1 MAIINSIASWLMK
14 KRMHQIELFMKYP
27 HEVQREGLIKL
38 IRAASETEWGKKYN
52 YNEIDSAKKFAER
65 IPLQDYDSLKPFID
79 KMRKGEQNVLWNSEI
94 KWFAK
99 SSGTTSDKSKFIP
112 ISPESLE
119 ECHFKGGK
127 DMLSIYCNNFPEAQL
142 FTGKSLTLAGSLRT
156 IPGLET
162 VFDGDLSAVI
172 VQNLPF
178 LAELARTPNSEI
190 TLMDGW
196 DEKIEK
202 LADATI
208 NENVTSLAGVPSWM
222 LILLRHILE
231 KTNKKNIHEV
241 WPNLEVYFHGGVN
254 FNPYVQHFK
263 NLIPKG
269 IFYLETYNASEGFF
283 GIQDQINSKDF
294 LLMLDYG
301 IYYEFIPFHH
311 NSKNESQTI
320 LLQDVE
326 LGKDYAV
333 VISTNGGLWRYQIGD
348 TIQFTSLNPYRFTI
362 VGRTKHF
369 INAFGEELMID
380 NAEQALLIAC
390 EKTGATI
397 TEYTAAPIYFGENNS
412 GSHQWLIEFE
422 SAPMDIQF
430 FTELLD
436 NALKNLNS
444 DYEAKRFGDMLLKPP
459 VLVKAKKG
467 TFFNWLKSK
476 NKLGGQYKVP
486 RLSNQRIMLEEILSQ
501 MSEINE

>member
-1 MAIINSIASWLMK
+1 
-14 KRMHQIELFMKYP
+14 MHQIELFMKYP
-27 HEVQREGLIKL
+27 HEVQREGLSKL
-38 IRAASETEWGKKYN
+38 LKAAADTQWGKEHKYKDIEN
-52 YNEIDSAKKFAER
+52 LKQFAER
-65 IPLQDYDSLKPFID
+65 VPLQDYESIKPYID
-79 KMRKGEQNVLWNSEI
+79 KMRKGEQQVLWHSEI

-99 SSGTTSDKSKFIP
+99 SSGTTNDKSKFIP
-112 ISPESLE
+112 ISNESLE

-127 DMLSIYCNNFPEAQL
+127 DMLSIYCNNFPETQL
-142 FTGKSLTLAGSLRT
+142 FTGKSLTLAGSLRAVK
-156 IPGLET
+156 GFET
-162 VFDGDLSAVI
+162 AFDGDLSAVI
-172 VQNLPF
+172 VQNLPL

-202 LADATI
+202 LAEATI

-222 LILLRHILE
+222 LILLRHVLL
-231 KTNKKNIHEV
+231 KTKKKSIQEV
-241 WPNLEVYFHGGVN
+241 WPNLEVYFHGGIN
-254 FNPYVQHFK
+254 FNPYLQHFK
-263 NLIPKG
+263 NILSSDV
-269 IFYLETYNASEGFF
+269 FYLETYNASEGFF
-283 GIQDQINSKDF
+283 GIQDQIHSKDF

-301 IYYEFIPFHH
+301 IYYEFIPL
-311 NSKNESQTI
+311 SQLNNAENKTV

-326 LGKDYAV
+326 LNKDYAV

-348 TIQFTSLNPYRFTI
+348 TIQFTNLNPYRFKI

-380 NAEQALLIAC
+380 NAEQALIIAC
-390 EKTGATI
+390 EKTDASI
-397 TEYTAAPIYFGENNS
+397 IEYTAAPIYFDNNES

-422 SAPMDIQF
+422 KTPYDLQF

-444 DYEAKRFGDMLLKPP
+444 DYEAKRYRDILLKPP
-459 VLVKAKKG
+459 VIVQAKKG

-476 NKLGGQYKVP
+476 NKLGGQFKVP
-486 RLSNQRIMLEEILSQ
+486 RLSNERTI
-501 MSEINE
+501 INEVLLQMNESA

>member
-1 MAIINSIASWLMK
+1 MK

-27 HEVQREGLIKL
+27 HEVQREGLNKL
-38 IRAASETEWGKKYN
+38 LKSASDTEWGRMYN
-52 YNEIDSAKKFAER
+52 YKEIENNRQFAER
-65 IPLQDYDSLKPFID
+65 VPLQDYESMKPFID
-79 KMRKGEQNVLWNSEI
+79 KMRKGEHQVLWNTEI

-99 SSGTTSDKSKFIP
+99 SSGTTSDKSKYIP
-112 ISPESLE
+112 ISNESLE

-127 DMLSIYCNNFPEAQL
+127 DMLSIYCNNFPETQL

-156 IPGLET
+156 VQGLET
-162 VFDGDLSAVI
+162 AYDGDLSAVI

-190 TLMDGW
+190 TLMEGW
-196 DEKIEK
+196 NEKIEK
-202 LADATI
+202 LAEATI

-222 LILLRHILE
+222 LILLRYILQ
-231 KTNKKNIHEV
+231 KKHVKNIHEV

-254 FNPYVQHFK
+254 FNPYVNNFK
-263 NLIPKG
+263 SIIPKD

-301 IYYEFIPFHH
+301 IYYEFIPFVP
-311 NSKNESQTI
+311 NNTSSNKTI

-326 LGKDYAV
+326 LHIDYAM

-348 TIQFTSLNPYRFTI
+348 TIQFTSLNPYRFKI

-390 EKTGATI
+390 EKTDATI
-397 TEYTAAPIYFGENNS
+397 MEYTAAPIYFDDKES
-412 GSHQWLIEFE
+412 GSHQWLVEFDK
-422 SAPMDIQF
+422 APNDIQF

-444 DYEAKRFGDMLLKPP
+444 DYEAKRYSDMLLKPP
-459 VLVKAKKG
+459 IIVEAQRG

-476 NKLGGQYKVP
+476 NKLGGQFKVP
-486 RLSNQRIMLEEILSQ
+486 RLSNERTIINEILAQ
-501 MSEINE
+501 MNNNE

>member
-1 MAIINSIASWLMK
+1 MK

-27 HEVQREGLIKL
+27 HEVQREGLSKL
-38 IRAASETEWGKKYN
+38 LKAAADTQWGKEHKYKDIEN
-52 YNEIDSAKKFAER
+52 LKQFAER
-65 IPLQDYDSLKPFID
+65 VPLQDYESIKPYID
-79 KMRKGEQNVLWNSEI
+79 KMRKGEQQVLWHSEI

-99 SSGTTSDKSKFIP
+99 SSGTTNDKSKFIP
-112 ISPESLE
+112 ISNESLE

-127 DMLSIYCNNFPEAQL
+127 DMLSIYCNNFPETQL
-142 FTGKSLTLAGSLRT
+142 FTGKSLTLAGSLRAVK
-156 IPGLET
+156 GFET
-162 VFDGDLSAVI
+162 AFDGDLSAVI
-172 VQNLPF
+172 VQNLPL

-202 LADATI
+202 LAEATI

-222 LILLRHILE
+222 LILLRHVLL
-231 KTNKKNIHEV
+231 KTKKKSIQEV
-241 WPNLEVYFHGGVN
+241 WPNLEVYFHGGIN
-254 FNPYVQHFK
+254 FNPYLQHFK
-263 NLIPKG
+263 NILSSDV
-269 IFYLETYNASEGFF
+269 FYLETYNASEGFF
-283 GIQDQINSKDF
+283 GIQDQIHSKDF

-301 IYYEFIPFHH
+301 IYYEFIPLLQL
-311 NSKNESQTI
+311 NNAENKTV

-326 LGKDYAV
+326 LNKDYAV

-348 TIQFTSLNPYRFTI
+348 TIQFTNLNPYRFKI

-380 NAEQALLIAC
+380 NAEQALIIAC
-390 EKTGATI
+390 EKTDASI
-397 TEYTAAPIYFGENNS
+397 IEYTAAPIYFDNNES

-422 SAPMDIQF
+422 KTPYDLQF

-444 DYEAKRFGDMLLKPP
+444 DYEAKRYRDILLKPP
-459 VLVKAKKG
+459 VIVQAKKG

-476 NKLGGQYKVP
+476 NKLGGQFKVP
-486 RLSNQRIMLEEILSQ
+486 RLSNERTI
-501 MSEINE
+501 INEVLLQMNESA

>member
-1 MAIINSIASWLMK
+1 
-14 KRMHQIELFMKYP
+14 MHQIELFMKYP
-27 HEVQREGLIKL
+27 HEVQREGLAKL
-38 IRAASETEWGKKYN
+38 LKAAADTQWGKEHKYKDIEN
-52 YNEIDSAKKFAER
+52 LKQFAER
-65 IPLQDYDSLKPFID
+65 VPLQDYESIKPYID
-79 KMRKGEQNVLWNSEI
+79 KMRKGEQQVLWHSEI

-99 SSGTTSDKSKFIP
+99 SSGTTNDKSKFIP
-112 ISPESLE
+112 ISNESLE

-127 DMLSIYCNNFPEAQL
+127 DMLSIYCNNFPETQL
-142 FTGKSLTLAGSLRT
+142 FTGKSLTLAGSLRAVK
-156 IPGLET
+156 GFET
-162 VFDGDLSAVI
+162 AFDGDLSAVI
-172 VQNLPF
+172 VQNLPL

-202 LADATI
+202 LAEATI

-222 LILLRHILE
+222 LILLRHVLL
-231 KTNKKNIHEV
+231 KTKKKSIQEV
-241 WPNLEVYFHGGVN
+241 WPNLEVYFHGGIN
-254 FNPYVQHFK
+254 FNPYLQHFK
-263 NLIPKG
+263 NILSSDV
-269 IFYLETYNASEGFF
+269 FYLETYNASEGFF
-283 GIQDQINSKDF
+283 GIQDQIHSKDF

-301 IYYEFIPFHH
+301 IYYEFIPL
-311 NSKNESQTI
+311 SQLNNAENKTV

-326 LGKDYAV
+326 LNKDYAV

-348 TIQFTSLNPYRFTI
+348 TIQFTNLNPYRFKI

-380 NAEQALLIAC
+380 NAEQALIIAC
-390 EKTGATI
+390 EKTDASI
-397 TEYTAAPIYFGENNS
+397 IEYTAAPIYFDNNES

-422 SAPMDIQF
+422 KTPYDLQF

-444 DYEAKRFGDMLLKPP
+444 DYEAKRYRDILLKPP
-459 VLVKAKKG
+459 VIVQAKKG

-476 NKLGGQYKVP
+476 NKLGGQFKVP
-486 RLSNQRIMLEEILSQ
+486 RLSNERTI
-501 MSEINE
+501 INEVLLQMNESA

>member
-1 MAIINSIASWLMK
+1 
-14 KRMHQIELFMKYP
+14 MHQIELFMKYP
-27 HEVQREGLIKL
+27 HEVQREGLSKL
-38 IRAASETEWGKKYN
+38 LKAAADTQWGKEHKYKDIEN
-52 YNEIDSAKKFAER
+52 LKQFAER
-65 IPLQDYDSLKPFID
+65 VPLQDYESIKPYID
-79 KMRKGEQNVLWNSEI
+79 KMRKGEQQVLWHSEI

-99 SSGTTSDKSKFIP
+99 SSGTTNDKSKFIP
-112 ISPESLE
+112 ISNESLE

-127 DMLSIYCNNFPEAQL
+127 DMLSIYCNNFPETQL
-142 FTGKSLTLAGSLRT
+142 FTGKSLTLAGSLRAVK
-156 IPGLET
+156 GFET
-162 VFDGDLSAVI
+162 AFDGDLSAVI
-172 VQNLPF
+172 VQNLPL

-202 LADATI
+202 LAEATI

-222 LILLRHILE
+222 LILLRHVLL
-231 KTNKKNIHEV
+231 KTKKKSIQEV
-241 WPNLEVYFHGGVN
+241 WPNLEVYFHGGIN
-254 FNPYVQHFK
+254 FNPYLQHFK
-263 NLIPKG
+263 NILSSDV
-269 IFYLETYNASEGFF
+269 FYLETYNASEGFF
-283 GIQDQINSKDF
+283 GIQDQIHSKDF

-301 IYYEFIPFHH
+301 IYYEFIPLLQL
-311 NSKNESQTI
+311 NNAENKTV

-326 LGKDYAV
+326 LNKDYAV

-348 TIQFTSLNPYRFTI
+348 TIQFTNLNPYRFKI

-380 NAEQALLIAC
+380 NAEQALIIAC
-390 EKTGATI
+390 EKTDASI
-397 TEYTAAPIYFGENNS
+397 IEYTAAPIYFDNNES

-422 SAPMDIQF
+422 KTPYDLQF

-444 DYEAKRFGDMLLKPP
+444 DYEAKRYRDILLKPP
-459 VLVKAKKG
+459 VIVQAKKG

-476 NKLGGQYKVP
+476 NKLGGQFKVP
-486 RLSNQRIMLEEILSQ
+486 RLSNERTI
-501 MSEINE
+501 INEVLLQMNESA

>member
-1 MAIINSIASWLMK
+1 MK

-27 HEVQREGLIKL
+27 HEVQREGLNKL
-38 IRAASETEWGKKYN
+38 LKSASDTEWGRMYN
-52 YNEIDSAKKFAER
+52 YKEIENNRQFAER
-65 IPLQDYDSLKPFID
+65 VPLQDYESMKPFID
-79 KMRKGEQNVLWNSEI
+79 KMRKGEHQVLWNTEI

-99 SSGTTSDKSKFIP
+99 SSGTTSDKSKYIP
-112 ISPESLE
+112 ISNESLE

-127 DMLSIYCNNFPEAQL
+127 DMLSIYCNNFPETQL

-156 IPGLET
+156 VQGLET
-162 VFDGDLSAVI
+162 AYDGDLSAVI

-190 TLMDGW
+190 TLMEGW
-196 DEKIEK
+196 NEKIEK
-202 LADATI
+202 LAEATI

-222 LILLRHILE
+222 LILLRYILQ
-231 KTNKKNIHEV
+231 KKHVKNIHEV

-254 FNPYVQHFK
+254 FSPYVNNFK
-263 NLIPKG
+263 SIIPKD

-301 IYYEFIPFHH
+301 IYYEFIPFVP
-311 NSKNESQTI
+311 NNTSSNKTI

-326 LGKDYAV
+326 LHIDYAM

-348 TIQFTSLNPYRFTI
+348 TIQFTSLNPYRFKI

-390 EKTGATI
+390 EKTDATI
-397 TEYTAAPIYFGENNS
+397 MEYTAAPIYFDDKES
-412 GSHQWLIEFE
+412 GSHQWLVEFDK
-422 SAPMDIQF
+422 APNDIQF

-444 DYEAKRFGDMLLKPP
+444 DYEAKRYSDMLLKPP
-459 VLVKAKKG
+459 IIVEAQRG

-476 NKLGGQYKVP
+476 NKLGGQFKVP
-486 RLSNQRIMLEEILSQ
+486 RLSNERTIINEILAQ
-501 MSEINE
+501 INNNE

>member
-1 MAIINSIASWLMK
+1 
-14 KRMHQIELFMKYP
+14 MHQIELFMKYP
-27 HEVQREGLIKL
+27 HEVQREGLAKL
-38 IRAASETEWGKKYN
+38 LKAAADTQWGKEHKYKDIEN
-52 YNEIDSAKKFAER
+52 LKQFAER
-65 IPLQDYDSLKPFID
+65 VPLQDYESIKPYID
-79 KMRKGEQNVLWNSEI
+79 KMRKGEQQVLWHSEI

-99 SSGTTSDKSKFIP
+99 SSGTTNDKSKFIP
-112 ISPESLE
+112 ISNESLE

-127 DMLSIYCNNFPEAQL
+127 DMLSIYCNNFPETQL
-142 FTGKSLTLAGSLRT
+142 FTGKSLTLAGSLRAVK
-156 IPGLET
+156 GFET
-162 VFDGDLSAVI
+162 SFDGDLSAVI
-172 VQNLPF
+172 VQNLPL

-202 LADATI
+202 LAEATI

-222 LILLRHILE
+222 LILLRHVLL
-231 KTNKKNIHEV
+231 KTKKKSIQEV
-241 WPNLEVYFHGGVN
+241 WPNLEVYFHGGIN
-254 FNPYVQHFK
+254 FNPYLQHFK
-263 NLIPKG
+263 NILSSDV
-269 IFYLETYNASEGFF
+269 FYLETYNASEGFF
-283 GIQDQINSKDF
+283 GIQDQIHSKDF

-301 IYYEFIPFHH
+301 IYYEFIPL
-311 NSKNESQTI
+311 SQLNNAENKTV

-326 LGKDYAV
+326 LNKDYAV

-348 TIQFTSLNPYRFTI
+348 TIQFTNLNPYRFKI

-380 NAEQALLIAC
+380 NAEQALIIAC
-390 EKTGATI
+390 EKTDASI
-397 TEYTAAPIYFGENNS
+397 IEYTAAPIYFDNNES

-422 SAPMDIQF
+422 KTPYDLQF

-444 DYEAKRFGDMLLKPP
+444 DYEAKRYRDILLKPP
-459 VLVKAKKG
+459 VIVQAKKG

-476 NKLGGQYKVP
+476 NKLGGQFKVP
-486 RLSNQRIMLEEILSQ
+486 RLSNERTI
-501 MSEINE
+501 INEVLLQMNESA

>member
-1 MAIINSIASWLMK
+1 
-14 KRMHQIELFMKYP
+14 MHQIELFMKYP
-27 HEVQREGLIKL
+27 HEVQRDGLNKL
-38 IRAASETEWGKKYN
+38 LKSAAETQWGKMYG
-52 YNEIDSAKKFAER
+52 YREIDNSKQFAER
-65 IPLQDYDSLKPFID
+65 VPLQDYDSLKPYID
-79 KMRKGEQNVLWNSEI
+79 KMRKGEHQVLWHSEI

-99 SSGTTSDKSKFIP
+99 SSGTTNDKSKFIP
-112 ISPESLE
+112 ISNESLE

-127 DMLSIYCNNFPEAQL
+127 DMLSIYCSNFPETQL

-156 IPGLET
+156 VQGLEST
-162 VFDGDLSAVI
+162 FDGDLSAVI
-172 VQNLPF
+172 VQNLPI

-190 TLMDGW
+190 TLMEGW
-196 DEKIEK
+196 DSKIEK

-222 LILLRHILE
+222 LILLRHVLQ
-231 KTNKKNIHEV
+231 KTKKKNIHEV
-241 WPNLEVYFHGGVN
+241 WPNLEVYFHGGIN
-254 FNPYVQHFK
+254 FNPYINNFK
-263 NLIPKG
+263 SIIPKD

-301 IYYEFIPFHH
+301 IYYEFIPFTP
-311 NSKNESQTI
+311 NGNTQSKTV

-326 LGKDYAV
+326 LLKDYAM

-348 TIQFTSLNPYRFTI
+348 TIQFTCLNPFRFKI

-390 EKTGATI
+390 DKTESTI
-397 TEYTAAPIYFGENNS
+397 IEYTAAPIFFGDNES
-412 GSHQWLIEFE
+412 GSHQWLIEFNK
-422 SAPMDIQF
+422 APEDLHF
-430 FTELLD
+430 FSELLD

-444 DYEAKRFGDMLLKPP
+444 DYEAKRYGDMLLKPP
-459 VLVKAKKG
+459 TIVKAKEG

-486 RLSNQRIMLEEILSQ
+486 RLSNERTIINEILSQ
-501 MSEINE
+501 MSYNA

>member
-1 MAIINSIASWLMK
+1 MAILNSIASWLMK

-27 HEVQREGLIKL
+27 HEVQREGLNKL
-38 IRAASETEWGKKYN
+38 LKSASDTEWGRMYN
-52 YNEIDSAKKFAER
+52 YKEIENNRQFAER
-65 IPLQDYDSLKPFID
+65 VPLQDYESMKPFID
-79 KMRKGEQNVLWNSEI
+79 KMRKGEHQVLWNTEI

-99 SSGTTSDKSKFIP
+99 SSGTTSDKSKYIP
-112 ISPESLE
+112 ISNESLE

-127 DMLSIYCNNFPEAQL
+127 DMLSIYCNNFPETQL

-156 IPGLET
+156 VQGLET
-162 VFDGDLSAVI
+162 AYDGDLSAVI

-190 TLMDGW
+190 TLMEGW
-196 DEKIEK
+196 NEKIEK
-202 LADATI
+202 LAEATI

-222 LILLRHILE
+222 LILLRYILQ
-231 KTNKKNIHEV
+231 KKHVKNIHEV

-254 FNPYVQHFK
+254 FNPYVNNFK
-263 NLIPKG
+263 SIIPKD

-301 IYYEFIPFHH
+301 IYYEFIPFVP
-311 NSKNESQTI
+311 NNTSSNKTI

-326 LGKDYAV
+326 LHIDYAM

-348 TIQFTSLNPYRFTI
+348 TIQFTSLNPYRFKI

-390 EKTGATI
+390 EKTDATI
-397 TEYTAAPIYFGENNS
+397 MEYTAAPIYFDDKES
-412 GSHQWLIEFE
+412 GSHQWLVEFDK
-422 SAPMDIQF
+422 APNDIQF

-444 DYEAKRFGDMLLKPP
+444 DYEAKRYSDMLLKPP
-459 VLVKAKKG
+459 IIVEAQRG

-476 NKLGGQYKVP
+476 NKLGGQFKVP
-486 RLSNQRIMLEEILSQ
+486 RLSNERTIINEILAQ
-501 MSEINE
+501 MNNNE

>member
-1 MAIINSIASWLMK
+1 MAILNSIASWLMK

-27 HEVQREGLIKL
+27 HEVQREGLNKL
-38 IRAASETEWGKKYN
+38 LKSASDTEWGRMYN
-52 YNEIDSAKKFAER
+52 YKEIENNRQFAER
-65 IPLQDYDSLKPFID
+65 VPLQDYESMKPFID
-79 KMRKGEQNVLWNSEI
+79 KMRKGEHQVLWNTEI

-99 SSGTTSDKSKFIP
+99 SSGTTSDKSKYIP
-112 ISPESLE
+112 ISNESLE

-127 DMLSIYCNNFPEAQL
+127 DMLSIYCNNFPETQL

-156 IPGLET
+156 VQGLET
-162 VFDGDLSAVI
+162 AYDGDLSAVI

-190 TLMDGW
+190 TLMEGW
-196 DEKIEK
+196 NEKIEK
-202 LADATI
+202 LAEATI

-222 LILLRHILE
+222 LILLRYILQ
-231 KTNKKNIHEV
+231 KKHVKNIHEV

-254 FNPYVQHFK
+254 FSPYVNNFK
-263 NLIPKG
+263 SIIPKD

-301 IYYEFIPFHH
+301 IYYEFIPFVP
-311 NSKNESQTI
+311 NNTSSNKTI

-326 LGKDYAV
+326 LHIDYAM

-348 TIQFTSLNPYRFTI
+348 TIQFTSLNPYRFKI

-390 EKTGATI
+390 EKTDATI
-397 TEYTAAPIYFGENNS
+397 MEYTAAPIYFDDKES
-412 GSHQWLIEFE
+412 GSHQWLVEFDK
-422 SAPMDIQF
+422 APNDIQF

-444 DYEAKRFGDMLLKPP
+444 DYEAKRYSDMLLKPP
-459 VLVKAKKG
+459 IIVEAQRG

-476 NKLGGQYKVP
+476 NKLGGQFKVP
-486 RLSNQRIMLEEILSQ
+486 RLSNERTIINEILAQ
-501 MSEINE
+501 INNNE

>member
-1 MAIINSIASWLMK
+1 
-14 KRMHQIELFMKYP
+14 MHQIELFMKYP
-27 HEVQREGLIKL
+27 HEVQREGLNKL
-38 IRAASETEWGKKYN
+38 LKSASDTEWGRMYN
-52 YNEIDSAKKFAER
+52 YKEIENNRQFAER
-65 IPLQDYDSLKPFID
+65 VPLQDYESMKPFID
-79 KMRKGEQNVLWNSEI
+79 KMRKGEHQVLWNTEI

-99 SSGTTSDKSKFIP
+99 SSGTTSDKSKYIP
-112 ISPESLE
+112 ISNESLE

-127 DMLSIYCNNFPEAQL
+127 DMLSIYCNNFPETQL

-156 IPGLET
+156 VQGLET
-162 VFDGDLSAVI
+162 AYDGDLSAVI

-190 TLMDGW
+190 TLMEGW
-196 DEKIEK
+196 NEKIEK
-202 LADATI
+202 LAEATI

-222 LILLRHILE
+222 LILLRYILQ
-231 KTNKKNIHEV
+231 KKHVKNIHEV

-254 FNPYVQHFK
+254 FNPYVNNFK
-263 NLIPKG
+263 SIIPKD

-301 IYYEFIPFHH
+301 IYYEFIPFVP
-311 NSKNESQTI
+311 KNTSSNKTI

-326 LGKDYAV
+326 LHIDYAM

-348 TIQFTSLNPYRFTI
+348 TIQFTSLNPYRFKI

-390 EKTGATI
+390 EKTDATI
-397 TEYTAAPIYFGENNS
+397 MEYTAAPIYFDDKES
-412 GSHQWLIEFE
+412 GSHQWLVEFDK
-422 SAPMDIQF
+422 APNDIQF

-444 DYEAKRFGDMLLKPP
+444 DYEAKRYSDMLLKPP
-459 VLVKAKKG
+459 IIVEAQRG

-476 NKLGGQYKVP
+476 NKLGGQFKVP
-486 RLSNQRIMLEEILSQ
+486 RLSNERTIINEILAQ
-501 MSEINE
+501 INNNE

>member
-1 MAIINSIASWLMK
+1 MK

-27 HEVQREGLIKL
+27 HEVQSEALNRLLK
-38 IRAASETEWGKKYN
+38 AAAETQWGKMYN
-52 YNEIDSAKKFAER
+52 YKDIDNGLQYANR
-65 IPLQDYDSLKPFID
+65 VPLQDYDSLKPYID
-79 KMRKGEQNVLWNSEI
+79 RMRKGEQQILWNTEI

-99 SSGTTSDKSKFIP
+99 SSGTTNDKSKFIP
-112 ISPESLE
+112 ISTESLE

-127 DMLSIYCNNFPEAQL
+127 DMLSIYCNNFPETLL

-156 IPGLET
+156 AQGLET
-162 VFDGDLSAVI
+162 IYDGDLSAVI
-172 VQNLPF
+172 VQNLPL

-202 LADATI
+202 LAEATI

-231 KTNKKNIHEV
+231 KTNKTNIHQV
-241 WPNLEVYFHGGVN
+241 WPNLEVYFHGGIN
-254 FNPYVQHFK
+254 FNPYVHHYK
-263 NLIPKG
+263 NIITKD

-301 IYYEFIPFHH
+301 IYYEFIPFHQ
-311 NSKNESQTI
+311 NGDKSNQTI

-326 LGKDYAV
+326 LNKDYAV

-348 TIQFTSLNPYRFTI
+348 TIQFTSLNPYRFKI
-362 VGRTKHF
+362 LGRTKHF

-380 NAEQALLIAC
+380 NAEHALFIAC
-390 EKTGATI
+390 EKTEATI
-397 TEYTAAPIYFGENNS
+397 IEYTAAPIYLGDKGS

-422 SAPMDIQF
+422 KAPNDIHF
-430 FTELLD
+430 FAELLD

-444 DYEAKRFGDMLLKPP
+444 DYEAKRFGDILLKPP
-459 VLVKAKKG
+459 VLIEAKKG

-476 NKLGGQYKVP
+476 NKLGGQFKVP
-486 RLSNQRIMLEEILSQ
+486 RLSNERTIINEILLI
-501 MSEINE
+501 MNNHE

>member
-1 MAIINSIASWLMK
+1 MK

-27 HEVQREGLIKL
+27 HEVQREGLNKL
-38 IRAASETEWGKKYN
+38 LKSASDTEWGRMYN
-52 YNEIDSAKKFAER
+52 YKEIENNRQFAER
-65 IPLQDYDSLKPFID
+65 VPLQDYESMKPFID
-79 KMRKGEQNVLWNSEI
+79 KMRKGEHQVLWNTEI

-99 SSGTTSDKSKFIP
+99 SSGTTSDKSKYIP
-112 ISPESLE
+112 ISNESLE

-127 DMLSIYCNNFPEAQL
+127 DMLSIYCNNFPETQL

-156 IPGLET
+156 VQGLET
-162 VFDGDLSAVI
+162 AYDGDLSAVI

-190 TLMDGW
+190 TLMEGW
-196 DEKIEK
+196 NEKIEK
-202 LADATI
+202 LAEATI

-222 LILLRHILE
+222 LILLRYILQ
-231 KTNKKNIHEV
+231 KKHVKNIHEV

-254 FNPYVQHFK
+254 FNPYVNNFK
-263 NLIPKG
+263 SIIPKD

-301 IYYEFIPFHH
+301 IYYEFIPFVP
-311 NSKNESQTI
+311 NNTSSNKTI

-326 LGKDYAV
+326 LHIDYAM

-348 TIQFTSLNPYRFTI
+348 TIQFTSLNPYRFKI

-390 EKTGATI
+390 EKTDATI
-397 TEYTAAPIYFGENNS
+397 MEYTAAPIYFDDKES
-412 GSHQWLIEFE
+412 GSHQWLVEFDK
-422 SAPMDIQF
+422 APNDIQF

-444 DYEAKRFGDMLLKPP
+444 DYEAKRYSDMLLKPP
-459 VLVKAKKG
+459 IIVEAQRG

-476 NKLGGQYKVP
+476 NKLGGQFKVP
-486 RLSNQRIMLEEILSQ
+486 RLSNERTIINEILAQ
-501 MSEINE
+501 INNNE

>member
-1 MAIINSIASWLMK
+1 MK

-27 HEVQREGLIKL
+27 HEVQREGLNKL
-38 IRAASETEWGKKYN
+38 LKSASDTQWGRMYN
-52 YNEIDSAKKFAER
+52 YKEIENTKQFADR
-65 IPLQDYDSLKPFID
+65 VPLQDYDSLKPYID
-79 KMRKGEQNVLWNSEI
+79 KMRKGEHQVLWNTEI

-99 SSGTTSDKSKFIP
+99 SSGTTNDKSKFIP
-112 ISPESLE
+112 ISTESLE

-127 DMLSIYCNNFPEAQL
+127 DMLSIFCSNFPETQL

-156 IPGLET
+156 VQGLET
-162 VFDGDLSAVI
+162 AYDGDLSAVI

-196 DEKIEK
+196 EEKIEK
-202 LADATI
+202 LAEATI

-231 KTNKKNIHEV
+231 KTGKKSIHDV
-241 WPNLEVYFHGGVN
+241 WPNLEVYFHGGIN
-254 FNPYVQHFK
+254 FNPYINNFK
-263 NLIPKG
+263 NIIPKD

-283 GIQDQINSKDF
+283 GIQDQLNSKDF

-301 IYYEFIPFHH
+301 IYYEFIPFLP
-311 NSKNESQTI
+311 NNPTENKTI

-326 LGKDYAV
+326 LNKDYAM

-348 TIQFTSLNPYRFTI
+348 TIQFTCLNPFRFKI

-390 EKTGATI
+390 EKTEATI
-397 TEYTAAPIYFGENNS
+397 IEYTAAPVYFGDDES
-412 GSHQWLIEFE
+412 GSHHWLIEFDKR
-422 SAPMDIQF
+422 PHDIQF
-430 FTELLD
+430 FAELLD

-444 DYEAKRFGDMLLKPP
+444 DYEAKRYSDMILKPP
-459 VLVKAKKG
+459 VVTEAAQG
-467 TFFNWLKSK
+467 TFFNWLKGK
-476 NKLGGQYKVP
+476 NKLGGQFKVP
-486 RLSNQRIMLEEILSQ
+486 RLSNERTIINEILSQ
-501 MSEINE
+501 MNHHA

>member
-1 MAIINSIASWLMK
+1 
-14 KRMHQIELFMKYP
+14 MHQIELFMKYP
-27 HEVQREGLIKL
+27 HEVQREGLNKL
-38 IRAASETEWGKKYN
+38 LKSASDTEWGRMYN
-52 YNEIDSAKKFAER
+52 YKEIENNRQFAER
-65 IPLQDYDSLKPFID
+65 VPLQDYESMKPFID
-79 KMRKGEQNVLWNSEI
+79 KMRKGEHQVLWNTEI

-99 SSGTTSDKSKFIP
+99 SSGTTSDKSKYIP
-112 ISPESLE
+112 ISNESLE

-127 DMLSIYCNNFPEAQL
+127 DMLSIYCNNFPETQL

-156 IPGLET
+156 VQGLET
-162 VFDGDLSAVI
+162 AYDGDLSAVI

-190 TLMDGW
+190 TLMEGW
-196 DEKIEK
+196 NEKIEK
-202 LADATI
+202 LAEATI

-222 LILLRHILE
+222 LILLRYILQ
-231 KTNKKNIHEV
+231 KKHVKNIHEV

-254 FNPYVQHFK
+254 FNPYVNNFK
-263 NLIPKG
+263 SIIPKD

-301 IYYEFIPFHH
+301 IYYEFIPFVP
-311 NSKNESQTI
+311 NNTSSNKTI

-326 LGKDYAV
+326 LHIDYAM

-348 TIQFTSLNPYRFTI
+348 TIQFTSLNPYRFKI

-390 EKTGATI
+390 EKTDATI
-397 TEYTAAPIYFGENNS
+397 MEYTAAPIYFDDKES
-412 GSHQWLIEFE
+412 GSHQWLVEFDK
-422 SAPMDIQF
+422 APNDIQF

-444 DYEAKRFGDMLLKPP
+444 DYEAKRYSDMLLKPP
-459 VLVKAKKG
+459 IIVEAQRG

-476 NKLGGQYKVP
+476 NKLGGQFKVP
-486 RLSNQRIMLEEILSQ
+486 RLSNERTIINEILAQ
-501 MSEINE
+501 INNNE